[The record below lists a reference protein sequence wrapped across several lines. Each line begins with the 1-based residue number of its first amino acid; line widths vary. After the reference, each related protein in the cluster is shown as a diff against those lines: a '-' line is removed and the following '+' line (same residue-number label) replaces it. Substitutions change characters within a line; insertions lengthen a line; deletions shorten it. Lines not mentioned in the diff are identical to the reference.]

1 MKLIIQCIPNHNT
14 FPFFFAAMRFYIYQ
28 IKKSLGEI
36 MLMHNSFFVF
46 SLYRRHLWPS
56 FIFWAQPCVLAW
68 APFTCGFR
76 SAWTENESIRDPKN
90 TKPKRSVLFS
100 RTINVKIYCSRFFLV
115 PLHFSY
121 SPTYQRSASMTSNPP
136 QLLIQNQVFLSWYLR
151 PPSWP
156 KLVPVIR
163 STTFQLISSIFSLAS
178 EHQLLALVK
187 DNSHM
192 MFPHQ

>member
-1 MKLIIQCIPNHNT
+1 
-14 FPFFFAAMRFYIYQ
+14 
-28 IKKSLGEI
+28 

-90 TKPKRSVLFS
+90 TKPKRSVLLS
-100 RTINVKIYCSRFFLV
+100 RRINIKDYYSRFF
-115 PLHFSY
+115 SC
-121 SPTYQRSASMTSNPP
+121 PTTLFIFPPPQRSASMTSNPP
-136 QLLIQNQVFLSWYLR
+136 QPLIQNQVFLSWYLR

-163 STTFQLISSIFSLAS
+163 STTF
-178 EHQLLALVK
+178 
-187 DNSHM
+187 
-192 MFPHQ
+192 